1 MRNYRITES
10 LNHRN
15 EISTNHSV
23 IRLFS
28 DSVIRQSRRGFT
40 LIEMLVVIAIIAV
53 LTAAGLI
60 GYGGAIKAAQRA
72 RGNEIVHDFQV
83 ALTMALQQEDEWP
96 RPILAEGSKG
106 DGLATAEVGAWL
118 GKHGLYA
125 FGTILNPEEK
135 DVAKKRLQVS
145 QAEEF
150 GVLTPWG
157 EAVAKKL
164 VASGTLSPGTRVP
177 SGGTINDHILRFA
190 VDDDLDGITKV
201 GHAATGSG
209 SKSSKEVR
217 ASACV
222 WCCGFDGKFGTKDD
236 ICSWAEGQE
245 VQK

>member
-28 DSVIRQSRRGFT
+28 DSVIRKSRRGFT

-53 LTAAGLI
+53 LTTAGLI
-60 GYGGAIKAAQRA
+60 GYSGAIKAAQRA
-72 RGNEIVHDFQV
+72 RGNEIVHNFQV

-96 RPILAEGSKG
+96 RPILAEGASG
-106 DGLATAEVGAWL
+106 DGRATVEVGAWL
-118 GKHGLYA
+118 GKHGLYS
-125 FGTILNPEEK
+125 FGTILNPDEK
-135 DVAKKRLQVS
+135 DATKRRLQVS
-145 QAEEF
+145 KAEEF

-157 EAVAKKL
+157 ETVAKRL
-164 VASGTLSPGTRVP
+164 VASGSLGPGTHVP
-177 SGGTINDHILRFA
+177 SGGTIDDHILRFA
-190 VDDDLDGITKV
+190 VDDDYDGITEVKTSV
-201 GHAATGSG
+201 SGKGSA
-209 SKSSKEVR
+209 KVR

-236 ICSWAEGQE
+236 ICSWSKSQE
-245 VQK
+245 VQR